1 MAKET
6 RPFIGIDV
14 GGTKIAAALVD
25 GAGQILYG
33 PRREKTRRRR
43 ETILAQIEAAVDNAL
58 QGGKLT
64 ADQITGLGIG
74 VPGVVD
80 SARGVVIHTPN
91 VDLSGLEL
99 KAALE
104 KKFGIPTFLGN
115 DVNLGTL
122 GEKWIGAAREVES
135 AVGVFVG
142 TGIGGGIVLN
152 GRIHE
157 GFRGAGA
164 EIGHTIFIAEGP
176 EVPRCNCGNWGC
188 WEAVASRTAIE
199 RELRAGMAAG
209 RPSVLPKLVPGPWEK
224 ARLTGGPLREAV
236 EAGDELTREVLR
248 RAARLL
254 GLGVASLVNILD
266 PEMVILGGGVIEACG
281 DLMMPIIEAVARENM
296 MPKFP
301 NGRVPDGYPVT
312 QIVRAELGDDAV
324 ILGAVALAGAFR
336 PAEPEYPEVQAGEF
350 GKVLVGG
357 QIYDY
362 DVVIRGDGQVKKRKK
377 KLSREVHGQAHTLSA
392 AELAYVCAGGVPQ
405 LIIGAGYHAGV
416 TLGKDAR
423 RFVDERGIKLELHPS
438 PQAAEVYNRTPGR
451 KALLFHV
458 TC

>member
-1 MAKET
+1 MAKEA
-6 RPFIGIDV
+6 RHFIGIDV

-25 GAGQILYG
+25 GAGQILYRAG
-33 PRREKTRRRR
+33 REKTGRRR
-43 ETILAQIEAAVDNAL
+43 ETILAQIEAAVDQAL
-58 QGGKLT
+58 QGGGLA

-80 SARGVVIHTPN
+80 SERGVVVHTPN
-91 VDLSGLEL
+91 ADLSGLEL

-104 KKFGIPTFLGN
+104 QRFDIPTFLGN

-122 GEKWIGAAREVES
+122 GEKWIGAARAVES

-157 GFRGAGA
+157 GFRGAGG
-164 EIGHTIFIAEGP
+164 EIGHTILVAEGP

-199 RELRAGMAAG
+199 RELRAGVAAG
-209 RPSVLPKLVPGPWEK
+209 RPSLLPQLVRGPWEK
-224 ARLTGGPLREAV
+224 ARLTAGPLRAAV
-236 EAGDELTREVLR
+236 EAGDELTLEVLR
-248 RAARLL
+248 RAARWL
-254 GLGVASLVNILD
+254 GLGVANLVNILD

-281 DLMMPIIEAVARENM
+281 DLMMPILEAVARENL
-296 MPKFP
+296 MPKFKQ
-301 NGRVPDGYPVT
+301 GRVPDGYPVT

-336 PAEPEYPEVQAGEF
+336 PEEPEYPAVQAGEF

-357 QIYDY
+357 KVYDY
-362 DVVIRGDGQVKKRKK
+362 DIVIRADGQVKKRKK
-377 KLSREVHGQAHTLSA
+377 KLSRQVHGQAHTLSA
-392 AELAYVCAGGVPQ
+392 AELEYACAGGTPQ
-405 LIIGAGYHAGV
+405 LIIGAGYHAVV

-423 RFVDERGIKLELHPS
+423 RFLDERGIKLELHPN
-438 PQAAEVYNRTPGR
+438 PQAAEVYNRTVGR